1 MTQAIFRGFT
11 LIELLVSIAILGV
24 FALLALPA
32 ADLAIQRN
40 KEAELRRALREI
52 RQALDAYKLAAD
64 EGRIVTAPGSSG
76 YPKRL
81 RDLVDGV
88 EDARSPIRA
97 RIHFIRR
104 IPRDPF
110 APAALVAEETWGLRS
125 YASPARRPEPGADVY
140 DVWSR
145 HVGIGLNG
153 VPYRDW

>member
-1 MTQAIFRGFT
+1 MQVRNGFT
-11 LIELLVSIAILGV
+11 LIELLVSTAILGV

-40 KEAELRRALREI
+40 NEAELRRALREI
-52 RQALDAYKLAAD
+52 RQALDAYKQAAD

-76 YPKRL
+76 YPKHL

-88 EDARSPIRA
+88 EDARSPVRA

-110 APAALVAEETWGLRS
+110 APPSLPAEETWGLRS
-125 YASPARRPEPGADVY
+125 YASPAHSPQPGADVY

-145 HVGIGLNG
+145 HRGVGLNG
-153 VPYRDW
+153 VPYREW